1 MCGISVLLR
10 LCENLLRE
18 DNWSSEDDVPHL
30 VSGTLPMLQLL
41 GFEDFSK
48 DRMLRRFCRRDD
60 DIAQSSTRTRLTS
73 RRSVKAT
80 LVEP

>member
-30 VSGTLPMLQLL
+30 VSGTLLVSSFL
-41 GFEDFSK
+41 GS
-48 DRMLRRFCRRDD
+48 R
-60 DIAQSSTRTRLTS
+60 TS
-73 RRSVKAT
+73 RKTVCFGDSVVAMMT
-80 LVEP
+80 